1 MVSDV
6 AAIETRSLGKDFG
19 DVGVLEALDLEVH
32 EEEITLLMG
41 PNGSGK
47 TILLTCIAGGLQPET
62 GKVEVFGRSPTE
74 AGSQL
79 SFMLQ
84 DGMLVDQLTG
94 RENVAF
100 FRDLHPRATE
110 RWREVLE
117 ALAFDTDDLDRE
129 VSEYSGGMKRKL
141 ELAITLAADV
151 PLYLLDEPT
160 AALDVTVVDALHA
173 VLADLHAGGR
183 TILLSSHRPVDAGLA
198 DRIAFVRNGGI
209 VSEGR
214 PETLLEGVPRVLHV
228 EGVRDGMR
236 EYVRDERL
244 FEAGVERRGFLRDGV
259 GPETVTNAVDDP
271 TASVRVT
278 DPSVTDLFNYY
289 VRIAP
294 GD

>member
-1 MVSDV
+1 VTV
-6 AAIETRSLGKDFG
+6 AAIETHDLHKDFG
-19 DVGVLEALDLEVH
+19 EVGVLDGLDLEVY
-32 EEEITLLMG
+32 ENEITLLMG

-47 TILLTCIAGGLQPET
+47 TILLSCIAGGLHPDDGRIEVRGLSPEAAAS
-62 GKVEVFGRSPTE
+62 E
-74 AGSQL
+74 L

-100 FRDLHPRATE
+100 FQDLHPRATD
-110 RWREVLE
+110 RWQQVLD
-117 ALAFDTDDLDRE
+117 ALEFEHKDLDRE

-141 ELAITLAADV
+141 ELAIALAPEV
-151 PLYLLDEPT
+151 PVYLLDEPT

-173 VLADLHAGGR
+173 ILADLESTGK

-198 DRIAFVRNGGI
+198 DRIAFVTDGGI
-209 VSEGR
+209 VAQDR
-214 PETLLEGVPRVLHV
+214 PENLLSGVPQVVHV
-228 EGVRDGMR
+228 EGIHDGVG
-236 EYVRDERL
+236 EFVQDGRL
-244 FEAGVERRGFLRDGV
+244 FEAGVERRGFLRNDVDTG
-259 GPETVTNAVDDP
+259 TITSAVDDP

-294 GD
+294 GE

>member
-1 MVSDV
+1 MTAV
-6 AAIETRSLGKDFG
+6 ETQDLYKDFG
-19 DVGVLEALDLEVH
+19 EVGVLDGLDVAVH
-32 EEEITLLMG
+32 EGDITLLMG

-47 TILLTCIAGGLQPET
+47 TILLSCIAGGLHPDDGQ
-62 GKVEVFGRSPTE
+62 VEVFGRSPATAAPE
-74 AGSQL
+74 L

-100 FRDLHPRATE
+100 FQNLHPRSTD
-110 RWREVLE
+110 RWRDVLA
-117 ALAFDTDDLDRE
+117 ALDFDADDLDRE

-141 ELAITLAADV
+141 ELAIALAPDV

-173 VLADLHAGGR
+173 LVADLQSAGT

-198 DRIAFVRNGGI
+198 DRIAFVSDGGI
-209 VSEGR
+209 VAQGR
-214 PETLLEGVPRVLHV
+214 PENLLSNVPQVVHV
-228 EGVRDGMR
+228 EGVRDG
-236 EYVRDERL
+236 VDEFVYDGRL
-244 FEAGVERRGFLRDGV
+244 FEAGVERRGFLREEVDPG
-259 GPETVTNAVDDP
+259 TVTNAVDDP

-294 GD
+294 GE